1 MSDTIREFK
10 SLLLKVCY
18 SLMSGGIVILIL
30 AAKSFSPNSVMGK
43 IIAFVSITIAV
54 TVLML
59 LVLSDADLSTN
70 DSFWNIMSTV
80 ISGFAPFLLLLAVL
94 VGSMVITGIYYDTI
108 TRNPNESYKTMSTVS
123 SIFIIIQC
131 ILFAFTLSDSVSGT
145 NKIQISSLDSAKLRL
160 LSIINM
166 VALLSAFVSIKYYT
180 TDGFM

>member
-1 MSDTIREFK
+1 MSDTITDFK
-10 SLLLKVCY
+10 SLLLKICY

-43 IIAFVSITIAV
+43 MIAFSSIAVAV

-70 DSFWNIMSTV
+70 DSFMNIISTV
-80 ISGFAPFLLLLAVL
+80 VSGFAPFLLLLAVL
-94 VGSMVITGIYYDTI
+94 VSSIVITTMYYKVI
-108 TRNPNESYKTMSTVS
+108 TKNPNESYKTMSTIS

-131 ILFAFTLSDSVSGT
+131 ILFAYTLSDSISTT
-145 NKIQISSLDSAKLRL
+145 NKIKISSLDSAKLRL

-166 VALLSAFVSIKYYT
+166 ITVVSAFVSLKYYT
-180 TDGFM
+180 TDG